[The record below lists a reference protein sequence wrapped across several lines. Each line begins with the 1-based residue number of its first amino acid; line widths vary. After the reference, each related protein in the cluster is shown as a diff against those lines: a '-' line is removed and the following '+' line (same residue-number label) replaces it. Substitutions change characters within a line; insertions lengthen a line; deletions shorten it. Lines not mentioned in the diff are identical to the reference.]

1 MLSGM
6 PKAYEKEVQRIR
18 QAITTKNLLLEQEEK
33 KARGEGYDKLRLSQ
47 VQAPNFTQKNKR
59 NLLLYVQV
67 NITPT
72 R

>member
-18 QAITTKNLLLEQEEK
+18 KAITTKNLLTEQEEK

-47 VQAPNFTQKNKR
+47 VQAPNFT
-59 NLLLYVQV
+59 
-67 NITPT
+67 
-72 R
+72 